1 MSKNTVTPIIR
12 VAYTT
17 NTYTDFVTNC
27 KSDAAT
33 LMRQI
38 TTAINEHKAVK
49 LCDNIIINTNN
60 IIYVEVL

>member
-1 MSKNTVTPIIR
+1 MSKNTTTPTIR

-17 NTYTDFVTNC
+17 NTYTDFVTNS
-27 KSDAAT
+27 KSDATT

-60 IIYVEVL
+60 VIYVEVF

>member
-27 KSDAAT
+27 KSDAAI

>member
-12 VAYTT
+12 VTYIT

-27 KSDAAT
+27 KSDATT

>member
-1 MSKNTVTPIIR
+1 MAKNTVTPIIR

-27 KSDAAT
+27 KSDAVT